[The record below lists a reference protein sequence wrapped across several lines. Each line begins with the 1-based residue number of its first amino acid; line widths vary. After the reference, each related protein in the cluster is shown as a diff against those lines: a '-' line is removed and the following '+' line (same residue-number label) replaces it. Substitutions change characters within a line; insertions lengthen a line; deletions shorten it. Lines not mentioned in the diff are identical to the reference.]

1 MSSLARLAGW
11 LAGWLAGSG
20 GWMNQG
26 PSRLRLPRT
35 NSVLSIRLDTPAPP
49 REDHSGLALRL

>member
-1 MSSLARLAGW
+1 MSSLAW